1 MDIDIKVSCLSDKD
15 KAAAK
20 ALGYAADAK
29 AEATGAEIAL
39 NQGPHEYFKDETSAI
54 HSAAVAMKLVWA
66 SLLLPVMEAAKAHGA
81 ERGDFARFVDDDGE
95 TVVAVF
101 VR

>member
-39 NQGPHEYFKDETSAI
+39 NQGPHEYFKDEVSAI
-54 HSAAVAMKLVWA
+54 HSAIVAMKLVWA

-81 ERGDFARFVDDDGE
+81 ERGDFARFVDDEGE
-95 TVVAVF
+95 TVVAVY